1 MGSRQQPR
9 LIAPSLRKYSR
20 SPDPGITISFFFSFF
35 KKENLKPNLTRRK
48 MVCFLNPDW
57 ELVLQDRGPDS

>member
-9 LIAPSLRKYSR
+9 LIAPSLRMYSR
-20 SPDPGITISFFFSFF
+20 SPDPGITISFFFFL
-35 KKENLKPNLTRRK
+35 KENLKPNLKRRK